1 MIEDKFKLITKE
13 HLLTA
18 FEQFETQKKDFP
30 DSSFYN
36 VVFNGKEFP
45 PKPIVAIAYR
55 IAFGEKIKTKDFEGG
70 LNTPAFKLLNK
81 YGFEIVNKNKTSSI
95 LTEQV
100 LVYEIKSS
108 TNVNSDVLFSS
119 DRNYFYWND
128 TAFKKLVLGDFVFV
142 VNTHAR
148 KVLFTK
154 LDFIDIPITVSGDTT
169 YFTDLGQRFEV
180 SGKWGKF
187 IRLKIISEFETPQD
201 WKWKSLGSSE
211 TTYLNGKSVNT
222 SKGENRILNI
232 QQLKQLSQEEE
243 YNSILDACLLNF
255 SNTNNGLIP
264 EIVKAIQSDFVQK
277 AINEEEFC
285 FQKAFD
291 FFKYFKNLKEPSEGF
306 YKKIQEKL

>member
-1 MIEDKFKLITKE
+1 M
-13 HLLTA
+13 
-18 FEQFETQKKDFP
+18 
-30 DSSFYN
+30 
-36 VVFNGKEFP
+36 
-45 PKPIVAIAYR
+45 R
-55 IAFGEKIKTKDFEGG
+55 
-70 LNTPAFKLLNK
+70 
-81 YGFEIVNKNKTSSI
+81 
-95 LTEQV
+95 
-100 LVYEIKSS
+100 
-108 TNVNSDVLFSS
+108 
-119 DRNYFYWND
+119 
-128 TAFKKLVLGDFVFV
+128 
-142 VNTHAR
+142 
-148 KVLFTK
+148 
-154 LDFIDIPITVSGDTT
+154 
-169 YFTDLGQRFEV
+169 V

-285 FQKAFD
+285 FQKTFD
-291 FFKYFKNLKEPSEGF
+291 FLSILK
-306 YKKIQEKL
+306 I